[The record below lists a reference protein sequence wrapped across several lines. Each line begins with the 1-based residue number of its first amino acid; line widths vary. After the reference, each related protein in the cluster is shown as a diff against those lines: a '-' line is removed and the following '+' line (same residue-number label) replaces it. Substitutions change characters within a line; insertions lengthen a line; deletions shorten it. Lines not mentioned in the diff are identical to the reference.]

1 MRRSAT
7 EQVKQVVMTAKAY
20 ITDIASF
27 LPNAPVG
34 NDAMENVLGMV
45 AGRPSRSRK
54 IVLRNNGIQSRH
66 YAVDPVTGR
75 HTHTNAQMA
84 AEAVRALAK
93 RGGFDL
99 NLLEC
104 LCAGTSSPDL
114 AQPSHGHMVHGELAI
129 PPCEVHTCAAVCTS
143 SMSAMRYAML
153 NVRSGEVRHAIS
165 LGSEFLSRYMRGR
178 NFQPEIESQLAE
190 IERRP
195 ELSFEKDFLRWM
207 LSDGAGAALI
217 QPQPNPDRL
226 SLRIDWIDIVSLA
239 GDMPV
244 CMYCGGNRYPDGSMQ
259 YWHEV
264 EDPLDIVRQGFFAL
278 KQDARIL
285 NEHIVSASVDR
296 ALLPIARK
304 RGLKPDDITWFL
316 PHYSSEYFRERL
328 HDRMVQQGFDI
339 PLDRW
344 FTNLTRVGNVG
355 AASIYL
361 ILEEL
366 LYSGRLRRG
375 DRLLCHVPESGR
387 FSFCYMQL
395 TVE

>member
-1 MRRSAT
+1 
-7 EQVKQVVMTAKAY
+7 MTAKAY

-34 NDAMENVLGMV
+34 NDEIENVLGMV
-45 AGRPSRSRK
+45 GGKPSRSRK
-54 IVLRNNGIQSRH
+54 IVLRNNGIQTRH
-66 YAVDPVTGR
+66 YAIDPATGR
-75 HTHTNAQMA
+75 HTHTNAKMA
-84 AEAVRALAK
+84 AEAVRALAQK
-93 RGGFDL
+93 GGFDL

-114 AQPSHGHMVHGELAI
+114 VQPSHGHMVAGELAT
-129 PPCEVHTCAAVCTS
+129 PPCEVFTAAAVCTS
-143 SMSAMRYAML
+143 AMSALRYAML
-153 NVRSGEVRHAIS
+153 NVQAGLYQNAIS
-165 LGSEFLSRYMRGR
+165 LGSEFPSRYMRGR
-178 NFQPEIESQLAE
+178 NFQPEMESQVSELEQRPDLA
-190 IERRP
+190 
-195 ELSFEKDFLRWM
+195 FEKDFLRWM
-207 LSDGAGAALI
+207 LSDGAGAALV
-217 QPQPNPDRL
+217 QPRPNADRL
-226 SLRIDWIDIVSLA
+226 SLRIDWMDIVSLA

-244 CMYCGGNRYPDGSMQ
+244 CMYCGGNKRPDGSMQ

-264 EDPLDIVRQGFFAL
+264 EDPFDIVRQGFYAL

-285 NEHIVSASVDR
+285 NEHVLPASIDR

-304 RGLKPDDITWFL
+304 RGLKPADVTWFL

-344 FTNLTRVGNVG
+344 FTNLTRVGNIG
-355 AASIYL
+355 SASIYL
-361 ILEEL
+361 IIEEL

-375 DRLLCHVPESGR
+375 DRLLCYIPESAR
-387 FSFCYMQL
+387 FSFCYMHL